1 MNAIRNPAPFAVI
14 GLIMAF
20 LFAIVWIV
28 AAENDPTWVL
38 GESKLSEMGV
48 STYDLTANAFKY
60 GCIVCGI
67 LCLVFGIGKAAC
79 EDGSSC
85 ASGIMCAA
93 AGIALAFV
101 GYFTTESNP
110 DVHDIA
116 AYLLFV
122 FLALAVALSVHGDWS
137 EGKRINGLVGIILF
151 AMVIACFIGKDIA
164 YTEAVAVICGLLWV
178 VSESVKM
185 IVCIK
190 AAKDVKVEIETV

>member
-38 GESKLSEMGV
+38 GESKLSELGV
-48 STYDLTANAFKY
+48 STYDFTADAFKY
-60 GCIVCGI
+60 GCIVSGI
-67 LCLVFGIGKAAC
+67 LCLVFGIGKSLC

-85 ASGIMCAA
+85 ASGIMCAV
-93 AGIALAFV
+93 AGIALACV
-101 GYFTTESNP
+101 GYFTTESNA

-122 FLALAVALSVHGDWS
+122 FLALAVALSVHGDWT

-151 AMVIACFIGKDIA
+151 AMVIACLVGKDIA
-164 YTEAVAVICGLLWV
+164 YTEAVAAICGLIWIL
-178 VSESVKM
+178 SESVKM
-185 IVCIK
+185 ILCVK
-190 AAKDVKVEIETV
+190 AEKDVKVDVETV

>member
-38 GESKLSEMGV
+38 GESKLSELGV
-48 STYDLTANAFKY
+48 STYDFTADAFKY
-60 GCIVCGI
+60 GCIVSGI
-67 LCLVFGIGKAAC
+67 LCLVFGIGKSLC

-85 ASGIMCAA
+85 ASGIMCAV
-93 AGIALAFV
+93 AGIALACV
-101 GYFTTESNP
+101 GYFTTESNA

-122 FLALAVALSVHGDWS
+122 FLALAVALSVHGDWT
-137 EGKRINGLVGIILF
+137 EGKRINGLVGVILF
-151 AMVIACFIGKDIA
+151 AMVIACLVGKDIA
-164 YTEAVAVICGLLWV
+164 YTEAVAAICGLIWV
-178 VSESVKM
+178 LSESVKM
-185 IVCIK
+185 ILSVK
-190 AAKDVKVEIETV
+190 AEKDVKVDIETV

>member
-38 GESKLSEMGV
+38 GESKLSELGV
-48 STYDLTANAFKY
+48 STYDFTADAFKY
-60 GCIVCGI
+60 GCIVSGI
-67 LCLVFGIGKAAC
+67 LCLVFGIGKSLC

-85 ASGIMCAA
+85 ASGIMCAV
-93 AGIALAFV
+93 AGIAFACV
-101 GYFTTESNP
+101 GYFTTESNA

-122 FLALAVALSVHGDWS
+122 FLALAVALSVHGDWT
-137 EGKRINGLVGIILF
+137 EGKRINGLVGVILF
-151 AMVIACFIGKDIA
+151 AMVIACLVGKDIA
-164 YTEAVAVICGLLWV
+164 YTEAVAAICGLIWV
-178 VSESVKM
+178 LSESVKM
-185 IVCIK
+185 ILCVK
-190 AAKDVKVEIETV
+190 AEKDVKVDVETV

>member
-38 GESKLSEMGV
+38 GESKLSELGV
-48 STYDLTANAFKY
+48 STYDFTADAFKY
-60 GCIVCGI
+60 GCIVSGI
-67 LCLVFGIGKAAC
+67 LCLVFGIGKSLC

-85 ASGIMCAA
+85 ASGIMCAV
-93 AGIALAFV
+93 AGIALACV
-101 GYFTTESNP
+101 GYFTTESNA

-122 FLALAVALSVHGDWS
+122 FLALAVALSVHGDWT
-137 EGKRINGLVGIILF
+137 EGKRINGLVGVILF
-151 AMVIACFIGKDIA
+151 AMVIACLVGKDIA
-164 YTEAVAVICGLLWV
+164 YTEAVAAICGLIWV
-178 VSESVKM
+178 LSESVKM
-185 IVCIK
+185 ILCVK
-190 AAKDVKVEIETV
+190 ADKDVKVEIETV